1 MLKEG
6 TGFSRV
12 IICCGRV
19 DLRKGIPG
27 LSAYVRLNYGLDAAE
42 KGTLFLFCGNRTNCI
57 KGLLFEG
64 DGMLLLTKKLS
75 AGNRFQW
82 PRTPDEARELTPEQF
97 RRLMDGFAIEGSIK
111 EIYTKQQ
118 DAGDGKVRKQDSP
131 SPGRPHHPQ
140 AAK

>member
-64 DGMLLLTKKLS
+64 LS
-75 AGNRFQW
+75 AGRFI
-82 PRTPDEARELTPEQF
+82 
-97 RRLMDGFAIEGSIK
+97 RRLLLSAQFPRMVIR
-111 EIYTKQQ
+111 T
-118 DAGDGKVRKQDSP
+118 GDFLWIR
-131 SPGRPHHPQ
+131 
-140 AAK
+140 

>member
-42 KGTLFLFCGNRTNCI
+42 KGTLSDQEI
-57 KGLLFEG
+57 
-64 DGMLLLTKKLS
+64 
-75 AGNRFQW
+75 A
-82 PRTPDEARELTPEQF
+82 
-97 RRLMDGFAIEGSIK
+97 K
-111 EIYTKQQ
+111 ESVEI
-118 DAGDGKVRKQDSP
+118 AS
-131 SPGRPHHPQ
+131 
-140 AAK
+140 